1 LEALAVIVPSEAL
14 AAATQIINRGDRE
27 GVRLRL
33 LGGLAFKALCRSAH
47 EPEFRRENKDIDLM
61 GRREDAKSIMQIME
75 TLGYRPREMFNKLN
89 MGKRLIYHDSRNG
102 RRVDIFLD
110 EFEMC
115 HKFKFKHTLVSH
127 PLTLSITNLV
137 ITKLQV
143 VEMTEKEF
151 KDLAAAF
158 NDYEVTAEETGIN
171 GERIAELCSRDW
183 GIYRTFT
190 GSLMRLRG
198 SLRPLNGSS
207 EKIASEVDHLLG
219 TIERS
224 PKTLSWKLRAKIG
237 ESIRWYELP
246 EADGD
251 PS

>member
-1 LEALAVIVPSEAL
+1 MEALQVIVPSEAL
-14 AAATQIINRGDRE
+14 SAATQIINRGERE

-33 LGGLAFKALCRSAH
+33 LGGLAFKALCRSAQ
-47 EPEFRRENKDIDLM
+47 EPGFLRENKDIDLM
-61 GRREDAKSIMQIME
+61 GRREDTKRIMQIME
-75 TLGYRPREMFNKLN
+75 TLGYRPRVIFNKLN
-89 MGKRLIYHDSRNG
+89 LGKRLIYHDTRNG

-115 HKFKFKHTLVSH
+115 HKFKFKQTLVAH
-127 PLTLSITNLV
+127 PLTLSITDLV

-158 NDYEVTAEETGIN
+158 NDYEVTADERGIN
-171 GERIAELCSRDW
+171 GERIVELCSRDW
-183 GIYRTFT
+183 GVYRTFT
-190 GSLMRLRG
+190 GSLVRLRG
-198 SLRPLNGSS
+198 SVGSLNGSS
-207 EKIASEVDHLLG
+207 EKIASEIDELLRK
-219 TIERS
+219 IEDS

-237 ESIRWYELP
+237 ESVRWYELP

>member
-1 LEALAVIVPSEAL
+1 MEALAVIVPSEAL
-14 AAATQIINRGDRE
+14 AAATQIINRGERE

-33 LGGLAFKALCRSAH
+33 LGGLAFKSLCRSAH

-61 GRREDAKSIMQIME
+61 GRRQDTKRIMQIME
-75 TLGYRPREMFNKLN
+75 TLGYRPREIFNKLN
-89 MGKRLIYHDSRNG
+89 LGKRLIYHDSRNG

-115 HKFKFKHTLVSH
+115 HKFKFKLTLLAH
-127 PLTLSITNLV
+127 PLTLSITDLV

-158 NDYEVTAEETGIN
+158 NDYEVTADETGIN

-219 TIERS
+219 MIEGS